1 MEQASAGN
9 GKTDKVQDA
18 IRLAHE
24 ELRTLLQ
31 QRAELTKRIGTVKQN
46 IAVLANMFG
55 EGALNEDLL
64 KLLDRRVTR
73 RQSGFTNAC
82 RLALMEARNPVTAR
96 EVCAHVQQK
105 AAPVLK
111 KHKDPLA
118 SVTTV
123 LNRLVDY
130 GEARS
135 IINQQGKRAFIW
147 VAEEEHVEPPR
158 RTHVGAMTA

>member
-1 MEQASAGN
+1 MDQGSNGN
-9 GKTDKVQDA
+9 GKADKVQDA
-18 IRLAHE
+18 VRMAHE

-82 RLALMEARNPVTAR
+82 RLALMESRHPATAR
-96 EVCAHVQQK
+96 EVCGQVQQK
-105 AAPVLK
+105 AAGVLK

-135 IINQQGKRAFIW
+135 VVNQNGKRAFIW
-147 VAEEEHVEPPR
+147 VAEENAEPR
-158 RTHVGAMTA
+158 RSNLGAISA

>member
-1 MEQASAGN
+1 MEQGSNGN
-9 GKTDKVQDA
+9 GKADKIEEAVRQ
-18 IRLAHE
+18 AHD

-31 QRAELTKRIGTVKQN
+31 QRAELTRRIGTVKQN

-82 RLALMEARNPVTAR
+82 RLALMEAQRALTAR
-96 EVCAHVQQK
+96 EVCSQVQLK
-105 AAPVLK
+105 TAAVLK

-135 IINQQGKRAFIW
+135 ITNQYGKRAFLW
-147 VAEEEHVEPPR
+147 VAEETAVNPR
-158 RTHVGAMTA
+158 HPSLGAMSA

>member
-1 MEQASAGN
+1 MEQGSNGN
-9 GKTDKVQDA
+9 GKADKVQDA
-18 IRLAHE
+18 VRVAHD

-64 KLLDRRVTR
+64 RLLDRRVTR

-82 RLALMEARNPVTAR
+82 RLALMESRNPLTAR
-96 EVCAHVQQK
+96 EVCGHVQQK
-105 AAPVLK
+105 AAAVLK

-135 IINQQGKRAFIW
+135 VTNQHGKRAFLW
-147 VAEEEHVEPPR
+147 VAEEVVEPR
-158 RTHVGAMTA
+158 RSTLGAMSA

>member
-1 MEQASAGN
+1 MASQQALTLIGKQWNQQPGIGVKISGGVQFPSSPRPNGAVQEETMDQGSNGN
-9 GKTDKVQDA
+9 GKVDKVQDA
-18 IRLAHE
+18 VRMAHE

-82 RLALMEARNPVTAR
+82 RLALMESRHPATAR
-96 EVCAHVQQK
+96 EVCGQVQQK
-105 AAPVLK
+105 AAGVLK

-118 SVTTV
+118 SV
-123 LNRLVDY
+123 
-130 GEARS
+130 
-135 IINQQGKRAFIW
+135 
-147 VAEEEHVEPPR
+147 
-158 RTHVGAMTA
+158 